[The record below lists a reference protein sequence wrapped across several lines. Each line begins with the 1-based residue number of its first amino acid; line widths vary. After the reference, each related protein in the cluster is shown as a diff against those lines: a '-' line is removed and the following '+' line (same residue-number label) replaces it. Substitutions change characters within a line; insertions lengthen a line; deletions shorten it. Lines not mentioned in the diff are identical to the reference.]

1 MELKLKTNRNK
12 KSQVLLFKKYSLL
25 QNIGGGAFGTV
36 FLGENIFT
44 KEKFAIKVEERN
56 KARTTLEREAFILY
70 YLKGPGLP
78 DVKSFGK
85 TKKYNILIQTL
96 LGRSLYQIFNDCFKK
111 FTIKDVC
118 MIGLQILERLEY
130 IHSKNYIHRDIKP
143 HNFLV
148 SPKNEGIIYIIDFGL
163 AKKYKS
169 ERGNHVKFAITKHI
183 TGTPRFCSINAMRG
197 VEQSRRDDLE
207 SLSYLILYFLN
218 GSLPW
223 QGLKIASRIKRFNT
237 ITNKKKTIKLES
249 LCENLPP
256 EILLFCKYTRKLGF
270 TENPKYNYM
279 KSLFLSILNKYGL
292 KDDKKFSWIQE
303 GTNIGNYNFINFH
316 FHKKSP
322 HKRLFQKIRSSLE
335 KKQKEKVKENN
346 DYTLNTIYIEN
357 NNIHEINENNNTIN
371 NIVQNK
377 NYIQS
382 NDNNVLQ
389 NNIIQLNIDNFKH
402 SYNYPLVIYNKNNLD
417 KKENDFDKIAQ
428 NFQSNDTNILQQNP
442 INIPDKISVID
453 ATQSNLANIQISH
466 NQLILISEKNKKAL
480 MNQNKGMKI
489 HDYIRQEEKDGGVIG
504 KDFDFKENE
513 YFKIATPLFKSEL
526 KESSE
531 IESNININNDIVNS
545 DSLTNIKRNN
555 ESLSIDNNKLN
566 KKIENK
572 IIENISYNKLNN
584 SCNYKKNSN
593 RKIIKEN
600 NTDKIEL
607 NKSIKKE
614 NHDNSHSIVSLQDIN
629 TESNKI
635 NKLINSHNIPPKF
648 NSFFIKKASID
659 LNNELIEPN
668 NSSLNNHNSSRLVDN
683 ISKEKNKYNSRKK
696 TAANG
701 VNYINTNGNKH
712 ILPNNLNQKDKH
724 FQNVI
729 KNNNNYQNKI
739 TKVNN
744 ISRPMNI
751 NRNNFNKPK
760 KINNNHVV
768 TNHKII
774 KKKLKIDIDPNNN
787 NRIMTQAYD
796 YNNINK
802 KNKIISTNNTY
813 KSKMTNTTESNYIN
827 DNYIKNQLNNIEKQL
842 KLKDINNK
850 NLKNIDN
857 SYRIKMSNGSYDYSN
872 INNSYD
878 INNSIN
884 NNNYNILISKSLNAK
899 SYKKINP
906 NNKPN
911 NNNTNNNNNKNII
924 HINNMQNEKNKN
936 IIINNLII
944 KNNCNNLLY
953 RSNLSDDE
961 HKNQKQT
968 YNNRYNDIS
977 QMSRKNNSYLYYK
990 PISDRNN
997 FNNYNNI
1004 SN

>member
-1 MELKLKTNRNK
+1 MEKKPKTDRNK
-12 KSQVLLFKKYSLL
+12 NSQVLLFKKYCLL

-56 KARTTLEREAFILY
+56 KARTTLEREALILY

-78 DVKSFGK
+78 EVKSFGK

-96 LGRSLYQIFNDCFKK
+96 LGRSLYQIYNDCFKK

-169 ERGNHVKFAITKHI
+169 ERGNHVKFTLTKHI

-207 SLSYLILYFLN
+207 SLSYLILYFLK

-237 ITNKKKTIKLES
+237 ITNMKKSIKLES

-256 EILLFCKYTRKLGF
+256 EILLFCKYSRKLGF

-279 KSLFLSILNKYGL
+279 KSLFLSILNKNGL

-303 GTNIGNYNFINFH
+303 GTITGNDNFINYH

-322 HKRLFQKIRSSLE
+322 HKRLIQKIRSSLE
-335 KKQKEKVKENN
+335 RKQKEKVKENN
-346 DYTLNTIYIEN
+346 DYTLNTIYIDN
-357 NNIHEINENNNTIN
+357 NNIHDINENNNTIN

-389 NNIIQLNIDNFKH
+389 NNLIQLNIDNYKH
-402 SYNYPLVIYNKNNLD
+402 SYNYPLIIYNKNNLD

-428 NFQSNDTNILQQNP
+428 NFQSNDTNIMQQNP

-453 ATQSNLANIQISH
+453 ATQSNLANMQISH
-466 NQLILISEKNKKAL
+466 NQLLLIPEKNKNAL

-513 YFKIATPLFKSEL
+513 YFKIATPLFKTEL
-526 KESSE
+526 KENSE
-531 IESNININNDIVNS
+531 IESKININNDLVNS
-545 DSLTNIKRNN
+545 DSLNNIKKNN
-555 ESLSIDNNKLN
+555 ESLIIDNNKLN
-566 KKIENK
+566 EKIENK
-572 IIENISYNKLNN
+572 KIEDISYNKINN
-584 SCNYKKNSN
+584 SYNYKKNSN
-593 RKIIKEN
+593 RNITKEN

-607 NKSIKKE
+607 NKNIKNE
-614 NHDNSHSIVSLQDIN
+614 GHDNSHSITSFQDLT
-629 TESNKI
+629 TESNKN
-635 NKLINSHNIPPKF
+635 NKLINSHNLPPKF

-668 NSSLNNHNSSRLVDN
+668 NSSLKDNNSSRLDNN
-683 ISKEKNKYNSRKK
+683 ISKEKNKYNSRIK
-696 TAANG
+696 TTING
-701 VNYINTNGNKH
+701 VNYIITNGNKH
-712 ILPNNLNQKDKH
+712 ILSNNLNQKDKH
-724 FQNVI
+724 FQNDI
-729 KNNNNYQNKI
+729 KSNNIHQNKI
-739 TKVNN
+739 TKINN
-744 ISRPMNI
+744 ISRPINI
-751 NRNNFNKPK
+751 N
-760 KINNNHVV
+760 
-768 TNHKII
+768 
-774 KKKLKIDIDPNNN
+774 
-787 NRIMTQAYD
+787 
-796 YNNINK
+796 
-802 KNKIISTNNTY
+802 
-813 KSKMTNTTESNYIN
+813 
-827 DNYIKNQLNNIEKQL
+827 
-842 KLKDINNK
+842 
-850 NLKNIDN
+850 
-857 SYRIKMSNGSYDYSN
+857 
-872 INNSYD
+872 
-878 INNSIN
+878 
-884 NNNYNILISKSLNAK
+884 
-899 SYKKINP
+899 
-906 NNKPN
+906 
-911 NNNTNNNNNKNII
+911 
-924 HINNMQNEKNKN
+924 
-936 IIINNLII
+936 
-944 KNNCNNLLY
+944 
-953 RSNLSDDE
+953 
-961 HKNQKQT
+961 
-968 YNNRYNDIS
+968 
-977 QMSRKNNSYLYYK
+977 
-990 PISDRNN
+990 
-997 FNNYNNI
+997 
-1004 SN
+1004 